1 MFAGIVSL
9 LNEER
14 LKAGKPRMGFLNPF
28 LYANADAFNDVTQG
42 TNAHPRGP
50 GDLPFVFAAAK
61 GWDAATGLGTPK
73 FDKLLAAALAVP
85 THGPGR

>member
-42 TNAHPRGP
+42 TNAQGRGSGP
-50 GDLPFVFAAAK
+50 DSAVPFGFACAK
-61 GWDAATGLGTPK
+61 GWDAATGLGTPR
-73 FDKLLAAALAVP
+73 FDKLLAAALAV
-85 THGPGR
+85 